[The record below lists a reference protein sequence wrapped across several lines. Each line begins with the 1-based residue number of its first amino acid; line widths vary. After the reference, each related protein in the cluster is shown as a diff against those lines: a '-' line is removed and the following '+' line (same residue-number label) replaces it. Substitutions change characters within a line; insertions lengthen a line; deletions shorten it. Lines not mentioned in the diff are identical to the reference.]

1 MKLDAWIK
9 KACALK
15 KHHPWPKAW
24 ALKAQKPK
32 YSLPR
37 LFAGLRRQQG
47 PLVSLASEYSNSDFD
62 PALPDAALSVNI
74 RDGNAAVLSD
84 LKGTGSDGGVW
95 RLSSSICFAPWM
107 SECQNVSREGHLLQQ
122 TNKQTHTYVSL
133 ECQNVSRSKYG
144 WDELFKHLKCFV
156 DFQMYSIYMCVGA
169 CVKTQQLFPSPE
181 HQM

>member
-24 ALKAQKPK
+24 ALKAQKPLVFP
-32 YSLPR
+32 SDEPR
-37 LFAGLRRQQG
+37 LFGGLRRQQG
-47 PLVSLASEYSNSDFD
+47 PQVSLGSEFSNSDFD
-62 PALPDAALSVNI
+62 PALTDAALSVNI

-107 SECQNVSREGHLLQQ
+107 SECQSVSREGHLLQQ
-122 TNKQTHTYVSL
+122 TNKQTNKQTRMFRL
-133 ECQNVSRSKYG
+133 NVRMSAEASTAEMNYSNISNVL
-144 WDELFKHLKCFV
+144 WIFKC
-156 DFQMYSIYMCVGA
+156 I
-169 CVKTQQLFPSPE
+169 
-181 HQM
+181 